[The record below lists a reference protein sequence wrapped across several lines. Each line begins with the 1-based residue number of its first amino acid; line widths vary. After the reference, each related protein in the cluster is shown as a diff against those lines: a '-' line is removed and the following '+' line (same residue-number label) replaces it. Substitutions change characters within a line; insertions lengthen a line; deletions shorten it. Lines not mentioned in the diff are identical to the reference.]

1 MATIILLR
9 HGRTS
14 ANASGVLAGWSPDV
28 HLDELGRAQADAAA
42 AAISAC
48 CTPER
53 IVASPLVRCQETADA
68 LRAAS
73 GAAVE
78 TDDAVGECRYGAW
91 TGRKLS
97 DLAGEE
103 LWKQVQEHPSQVTFP
118 PSPQFEHE
126 SMLAMQR
133 RAVDAVRALAREL
146 DERSSDEQGGSGV
159 GVVVS
164 HGDVIKSMLSDALG
178 QHLDD
183 FQRIVL
189 APASMSVIRFVGD
202 RPFVLA
208 MNVTSGGLGEAVGL
222 ARSTSA
228 ESTVGGATGATQ

>member
-28 HLDELGRAQADAAA
+28 HLDELGRTQADAAA
-42 AAISAC
+42 AITAC

-73 GAAVE
+73 GVAVE

-91 TGRKLS
+91 TGRK
-97 DLAGEE
+97 
-103 LWKQVQEHPSQVTFP
+103 
-118 PSPQFEHE
+118 
-126 SMLAMQR
+126 
-133 RAVDAVRALAREL
+133 L

>member
-1 MATIILLR
+1 MTRKIATPNSPSPTGSRSTRRRPEAPAPPAPLR
-9 HGRTS
+9 RT
-14 ANASGVLAGWSPDV
+14 
-28 HLDELGRAQADAAA
+28 
-42 AAISAC
+42 
-48 CTPER
+48 
-53 IVASPLVRCQETADA
+53 
-68 LRAAS
+68 
-73 GAAVE
+73 
-78 TDDAVGECRYGAW
+78 
-91 TGRKLS
+91 TGR
-97 DLAGEE
+97 DE
-103 LWKQVQEHPSQVTFP
+103 
-118 PSPQFEHE
+118 
-126 SMLAMQR
+126 
-133 RAVDAVRALAREL
+133 VDVECSSGTYVRALAREL